1 MRCLPTLFVASLI
14 LANAPLANAGEES
27 SGATPLEPI
36 PGTVISE
43 MQAKADN
50 TSIIWLKRGKDY
62 TEADVNQIARTI
74 LGEAFIDQNGGEKY
88 FSDNVGNLHSLSA
101 LTLPVSA
108 ATARARVAEEKIL
121 EVGEISSNSLIFG
134 MGFECGDEDDQ
145 KAISTTE
152 SLPRNI
158 KRVNP
163 SPVDA
168 SALTKTVWIVDS
180 GIGPGSDIANELQI
194 VEQRLCT
201 GSCVSETPADP
212 IGHGTMVAGII
223 GAKKGNNLEL
233 IGVAPGI
240 RIRALRIFTA
250 SYPVDLLSNA
260 LTALQYVK
268 TYAAAGDVVNV
279 SFGAYYNPLYV
290 PGAAS
295 GTTEPS
301 PESKVEDLLRDLAQ
315 NKQLFISVAAGNTD
329 VIGGSGY
336 VQTISPARAGGYRF
350 PSTGTPTGAV
360 ITVSAVRK
368 TDVFWNFSAY
378 GNGNI
383 DMTSGIQIGPPDF
396 AAPGVKIRSLWPG
409 NVANPN
415 GQTNVCSGT
424 SFAAAHVSGL
434 LVYGIP
440 KPDKSALFDPSAL
453 VPGKLPGSD
462 KPSDYSVARQDP
474 IATKP

>member
-223 GAKKGNNLEL
+223 GAKKE
-233 IGVAPGI
+233 
-240 RIRALRIFTA
+240 
-250 SYPVDLLSNA
+250 
-260 LTALQYVK
+260 
-268 TYAAAGDVVNV
+268 
-279 SFGAYYNPLYV
+279 
-290 PGAAS
+290 
-295 GTTEPS
+295 
-301 PESKVEDLLRDLAQ
+301 
-315 NKQLFISVAAGNTD
+315 
-329 VIGGSGY
+329 
-336 VQTISPARAGGYRF
+336 TI
-350 PSTGTPTGAV
+350 
-360 ITVSAVRK
+360 
-368 TDVFWNFSAY
+368 
-378 GNGNI
+378 
-383 DMTSGIQIGPPDF
+383 
-396 AAPGVKIRSLWPG
+396 
-409 NVANPN
+409 
-415 GQTNVCSGT
+415 
-424 SFAAAHVSGL
+424 
-434 LVYGIP
+434 
-440 KPDKSALFDPSAL
+440 
-453 VPGKLPGSD
+453 
-462 KPSDYSVARQDP
+462 
-474 IATKP
+474 